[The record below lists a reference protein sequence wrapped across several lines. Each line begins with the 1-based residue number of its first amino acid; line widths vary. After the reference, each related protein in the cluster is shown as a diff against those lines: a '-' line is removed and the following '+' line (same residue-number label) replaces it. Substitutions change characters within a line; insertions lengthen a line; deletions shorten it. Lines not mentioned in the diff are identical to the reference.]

1 MLANLPVDVAIGKML
16 IMGTLFNQIDAVL
29 SLAAALSVQSPFT
42 NNAYKDQDCVA
53 ARRQLD
59 SDHGDPITLL
69 NSFREWLEVKATN
82 RETSKKWC
90 KKRGLEEQVL
100 TPIYIYL
107 LNTYRVFRNKVI
119 YFEGLLQY
127 LCVDFDTDYYPD

>member
-69 NSFREWLEVKATN
+69 NSFRSGSCHFHRASNVEF
-82 RETSKKWC
+82 
-90 KKRGLEEQVL
+90 
-100 TPIYIYL
+100 
-107 LNTYRVFRNKVI
+107 RVEF
-119 YFEGLLQY
+119 
-127 LCVDFDTDYYPD
+127 

>member
-16 IMGTLFNQIDAVL
+16 IMGTLFNQIDAVM

-53 ARRQLD
+53 ARRNLD

-69 NSFREWLEVKATN
+69 NSYREWLEIKATN
-82 RETSKKWC
+82 RDSSKKWC
-90 KKRGLEEQVL
+90 RKRGLEEQV
-100 TPIYIYL
+100 THWFFYNYEYPKKGHL
-107 LNTYRVFRNKVI
+107 LI
-119 YFEGLLQY
+119 LLSR
-127 LCVDFDTDYYPD
+127 LARDS